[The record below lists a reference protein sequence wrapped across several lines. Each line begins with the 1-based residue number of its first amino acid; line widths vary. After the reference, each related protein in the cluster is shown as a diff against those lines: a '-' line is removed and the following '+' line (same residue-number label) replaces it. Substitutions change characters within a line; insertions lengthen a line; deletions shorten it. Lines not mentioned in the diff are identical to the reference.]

1 MPHLKITITPTLL
14 IKKHSRGL
22 MVDKLRIRP
31 PHGFQLRHRIRP
43 QDLKH
48 KHTKHAAMAG
58 DEGKNFSK
66 TWPKNMPKAI
76 H

>member
-1 MPHLKITITPTLL
+1 
-14 IKKHSRGL
+14 

-43 QDLKH
+43 QDLKQ